1 MAADATGLNSLRQ
14 ALTPYDDVKFELNLN
29 RHPKA
34 HTNKSLTHALNM
46 KLSKDT
52 TVIENEESVV
62 ENTYIKGVLS
72 RYYTAGYDILHILPC
87 NIELVLFVKGK
98 DYDGFNIWRYR
109 EKTNNHN
116 NGLALFYNKTIPY
129 NGGVFSSDF
138 TYTSNDSLII
148 GFCEYDSTN
157 KEKNPLSTINLGTF
171 TKGYIL
177 STADWFSDIGEFNDR
192 DLEPYKLPICP
203 EVIMPIIVNNNI
215 SIGHCYTGTYY
226 FYIRYKI
233 NKYDHTQWFSFG
245 YPILLEHKNIS
256 NISKKLTTNK
266 KDKDT
271 FGKDSKGAFPTDR
284 YNSLDI
290 YTAAITDLV
299 NSSINLDLANID
311 IRYSEFDLGV
321 ICISKTYTKYYTI
334 EGLNTNTTSITIDI
348 NKMIENVF
356 NTNTYENYYNVKNI
370 VNKDNKLYI
379 SNYLT
384 TNDENID
391 VSNVNLQLNKTYEIV
406 EEEIGVKD
414 SITINDVTL
423 TTDQYLKTF
432 WSSVTFATGPLTY
445 GVYSTPGFPATTT
458 YNKAKFVNFVAYLEK
473 IGCGHMVTNPMKI
486 KLYDRTH
493 DAVSSW
499 LTEKEITIDP
509 TTYFI
514 CVIDQKNYIPD
525 SIKNSSYI
533 NKDYLYILADETS
546 IKTVIAQGS
555 SPQFPNDYRNDVGQP
570 GYGYS
575 DYTSNT
581 NFRPSPSET
590 FDVQIYDSFKING
603 VDISSKFKDMEYISV
618 NVTPYNKYAQTIN
631 GIINNNILTGLCK
644 GEIYDFYIH
653 FVDKYGHIS
662 NGYRLTNNDVQYKA
676 YFNHNGT
683 VELHDVCF
691 FNYVCDHGS
700 TPPIIIAIPK
710 DLKLFWKGNLN
721 IAEWCLQWI
730 QSPMIADSKGILN
743 YLDSGGNIQGSIQLG
758 SQELSCL
765 KVRLADL
772 THLSDYYKNILTWG
786 DILDGIPSELYNKFT
801 LFTNNDKHKLFRVPN
816 IINNPNNNN
825 DINIKKLSD
834 FSVGF
839 TVDLTTVSTILST
852 YDFKSFFISH
862 KKLEKTYLLDGF
874 GTKYNMTNILL
885 NEKNNKIGDIIK
897 LCHISPKLHTDIT
910 APLSINNNTIQS
922 SSYQCYVNSTNNVA
936 YTGDAQAYRQNRHS
950 CVYFTNDI
958 DNEINIYDIIN
969 DKDYRGIE
977 RRAITYIK
985 TMNIDKNIYTANN
998 KHLYRLG
1005 NILNLGYRDVKD
1017 GLNGL
1022 YKPHYALW
1030 FGNKD
1035 YGVNDVLSESGQT
1048 SYGETYLFK
1057 MYDFYDDDENT
1068 LYLEDIA
1075 TSVRLIGN
1083 TANGNTPI
1091 DITEIFYPV
1100 IKTLNLFGYKN
1111 DNIYNSWID
1120 FYQIYNSNN
1129 DYLNEFNRTIY
1140 RSQVISDEG
1149 RTNNWRWFENDA
1161 YKNVEENKGNIT
1173 NLVAIGNYL
1182 YVHAE
1187 HSLFAFSEDNTL
1199 SMNNQNLQVATPDI
1213 FDTEYKEQFITKLG
1227 YGGLQDMDARISGY
1241 FGYIWFDRSSKR
1253 IYKIYGESMDIVS
1266 KDITEWFENVDII
1279 RVDFADDIKN
1289 NRILIN
1295 IKIKDDAVQTHI
1307 GEKDIT
1313 LSYNT
1318 ITKTMISF
1326 HDYHFSKAYTTKNNL
1341 YFLQDIAGSNFD
1353 EIHEFD
1359 EDNYGFNLGVQKYYS
1374 LSFIVN
1380 KYYQT
1385 LKYLEYII
1393 YKLRKRHIKN
1403 ANNMHNYI
1411 ITGGMDFPVEQL
1423 LMPYAGDNVRVF
1435 NDLVDTNL
1443 LPCGTMPPS
1452 NSVVDYDKP
1461 YWDLGNWHFSFL
1473 KDHNTN
1479 APGGRLY
1486 GNYFIIHFDLGHVT
1500 ELLEFE
1506 SFDVT
1511 TTEDKKPL
1519 M

>member
-62 ENTYIKGVLS
+62 ENTYIKTVLS
-72 RYYTAGYDILHILPC
+72 SYYTAGYDILHILPC
-87 NIELVLFVKGK
+87 NIELVLFVKGNG
-98 DYDGFNIWRYR
+98 YDGFNIWRYR

-171 TKGYIL
+171 TKGYIS
-177 STADWFSDIGEFNDR
+177 STLDWVSQIGEFNDR

-203 EVIMPIIVNNNI
+203 EVHIPKITNDYRINNKSYCGN
-215 SIGHCYTGTYY
+215 YY

-233 NKYDHTQWFSFG
+233 NKYDYTQWFSIG
-245 YPILLEHKNIS
+245 YPILNEKRS
-256 NISKKLTTNK
+256 NKLIHNK
-266 KDKDT
+266 ALPNVINKDFNDKDLL
-271 FGKDSKGAFPTDR
+271 GAYQSNKTDGGI
-284 YNSLDI
+284 YMSVNESSDLINNSI
-290 YTAAITDLV
+290 V
-299 NSSINLDLANID
+299 ID
-311 IRYSEFDLGV
+311 INHNNILYDYCQIGYV
-321 ICISKTYTKYYTI
+321 CIANTYTKYYRSEDIQLKNDITF
-334 EGLNTNTTSITIDI
+334 NTNINLLVEEVFNTTSYS
-348 NKMIENVF
+348 NF
-356 NTNTYENYYNVKNI
+356 YNVKNI
-370 VNKDNKLYI
+370 INKDNKLYI
-379 SNYLT
+379 SNYEILNTKVDDQKIKDITLSITHNRIQIDTFNTPRPTTYDVNGATFNVNRLT
-384 TNDENID
+384 KTLNKSLYLTLELYNYIKPTSNSIRANRDCVNLVTFLKHLGYEGYVTNHKYYIEIRSPYRAGNAIFTHTYALDELFIGVEKCTSIKSSYSSAYYND
-391 VSNVNLQLNKTYEIV
+391 VSLFYLYTDNPSKPINHSQISKTNHNELVSDTDCVMNFDNYPYVNGTYIFGEMEITLLNS
-406 EEEIGVKD
+406 G
-414 SITINDVTL
+414 
-423 TTDQYLKTF
+423 
-432 WSSVTFATGPLTY
+432 
-445 GVYSTPGFPATTT
+445 
-458 YNKAKFVNFVAYLEK
+458 
-473 IGCGHMVTNPMKI
+473 NPSDKI
-486 KLYDRTH
+486 KLND
-493 DAVSSW
+493 
-499 LTEKEITIDP
+499 I
-509 TTYFI
+509 
-514 CVIDQKNYIPD
+514 
-525 SIKNSSYI
+525 IKFN
-533 NKDYLYILADETS
+533 NWD
-546 IKTVIAQGS
+546 
-555 SPQFPNDYRNDVGQP
+555 NDYTTHTIIPEKVLNLDNPRPMD
-570 GYGYS
+570 
-575 DYTSNT
+575 
-581 NFRPSPSET
+581 NFNR
-590 FDVQIYDSFKING
+590 D
-603 VDISSKFKDMEYISV
+603 
-618 NVTPYNKYAQTIN
+618 
-631 GIINNNILTGLCK
+631 NILTSLVP

-653 FVDKYGHIS
+653 FMDKYGDYTD
-662 NGYRLTNNDVQYKA
+662 GFRLTNFNEYSFLCNVISNNKSIFYDYACIINVNNTIYVVPNPYRNFVTKDSNDDTIINLDPNETVYVINS
-676 YFNHNGT
+676 FNQNG
-683 VELHDVCF
+683 
-691 FNYVCDHGS
+691 NYIECYGDIADGINYSVMD
-700 TPPIIIAIPK
+700 IINAFYYILDLDYNLLK
-710 DLKLFWKGNLN
+710 DLKLVDIFDCAPIN
-721 IAEWCLQWI
+721 
-730 QSPMIADSKGILN
+730 
-743 YLDSGGNIQGSIQLG
+743 SG
-758 SQELSCL
+758 
-765 KVRLADL
+765 
-772 THLSDYYKNILTWG
+772 THDVTFL
-786 DILDGIPSELYNKFT
+786 PFFNKD
-801 LFTNNDKHKLFRVPN
+801 NHSLFRVPYYIYGSDEHDLYIHTLNVHNVEN
-816 IINNPNNNN
+816 ICNYY
-825 DINIKKLSD
+825 
-834 FSVGF
+834 GF
-839 TVDLTTVSTILST
+839 TSYFIT
-852 YDFKSFFISH
+852 Y
-862 KKLEKTYLLDGF
+862 KKLEKVNVLDG
-874 GTKYNMTNILL
+874 
-885 NEKNNKIGDIIK
+885 IGDINS
-897 LCHISPKLHTDIT
+897 LTNVL
-910 APLSINNNTIQS
+910 LNT
-922 SSYQCYVNSTNNVA
+922 N
-936 YTGDAQAYRQNRHS
+936 
-950 CVYFTNDI
+950 
-958 DNEINIYDIIN
+958 YDIAPIARVIN
-969 DKDYRGIE
+969 YEENNQLQYYCSKIGFALYKNCKGFYKANCDILYADSGIDDFKNKQTLLRLSDNVRSESIDYI
-977 RRAITYIK
+977 ILN
-985 TMNIDKNIYTANN
+985 NINKSVYTVSNNI
-998 KHLYRLG
+998 LYRLG
-1005 NILNLGYRDVKD
+1005 NINNKSDIRINKGMNGIVKNHTAIFYGSGSEGVVTLQTEKGYTS
-1017 GLNGL
+1017 
-1022 YKPHYALW
+1022 
-1030 FGNKD
+1030 FGN
-1035 YGVNDVLSESGQT
+1035 VSL
-1048 SYGETYLFK
+1048 
-1057 MYDFYDDDENT
+1057 YDIYNIYDDDHNIPYLTEN
-1068 LYLEDIA
+1068 
-1075 TSVRLIGN
+1075 
-1083 TANGNTPI
+1083 P
-1091 DITEIFYPV
+1091 
-1100 IKTLNLFGYKN
+1100 KTLNVYNDQNDFKGTDVFFDVITTLNNIGYKSG
-1111 DNIYNSWID
+1111 NINY
-1120 FYQIYNSNN
+1120 SNIN
-1129 DYLNEFNRTIY
+1129 VYTVYKDDYLKEFNRTIY

-1149 RTNNWRWFENDA
+1149 KTNNWRWFENDA

-1173 NLVAIGNYL
+1173 NLIAIGNYL
-1182 YVHAE
+1182 YVHTE

-1227 YGGLQDMDARISGY
+1227 YGGLQDMDACISGY

-1289 NRILIN
+1289 NRVLIN
-1295 IKIKDDAVQTHI
+1295 IKIKDDTEQTHI
-1307 GEKDIT
+1307 VEKDIT

-1403 ANNMHNYI
+1403 ATNMHNYI

-1435 NDLVDTNL
+1435 NDLADTNL